1 MMKTIKILF
10 LALTLAAFAAGSLW
24 AAAPKTA
31 PASPP
36 AAQGQPQTKCPVLGG
51 KINKQ
56 IYADYQGK
64 RIYFC
69 CQGCDQEFKKN
80 PEKYMKKLK
89 EQGVVLEP
97 APAGPAKK

>member
-1 MMKTIKILF
+1 MKTVKILF

-31 PASPP
+31 PASSP
-36 AAQGQPQTKCPVLGG
+36 AAPGQPQTKCPVLGG
-51 KINKQ
+51 NINQQ
-56 IYADYQGK
+56 IYADYKGK

-69 CQGCDQEFKKN
+69 CPGCDQEFKKN
-80 PEKYMKKLK
+80 PEKYMKKLQ
-89 EQGVVLEP
+89 EQGVTLEP